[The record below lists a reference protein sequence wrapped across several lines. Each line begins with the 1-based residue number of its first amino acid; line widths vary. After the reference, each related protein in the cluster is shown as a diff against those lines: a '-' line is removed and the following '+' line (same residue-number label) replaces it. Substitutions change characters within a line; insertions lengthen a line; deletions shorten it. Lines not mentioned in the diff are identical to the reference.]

1 MDTSVNEI
9 PRTAVDI
16 VATPPPPSPVNKAGP
31 GRSQFFRGGEGG
43 NRNKKVGGGAAS
55 EPVANTELPVKQAA
69 KSNKFTG
76 FLRRPRPLGGPS
88 GAGITTAAE
97 AFTVTTEETGATE
110 ITDAPS
116 SRFVEFVPTASATT
130 TTTAAPPPPT
140 TTSRFQLE
148 DFFGT
153 PESVAASELSAFSP
167 SSARL
172 VEARPASEDISENL
186 ILDEVRSRTAAIT
199 GKREREREKRRQ
211 YCF

>member
-1 MDTSVNEI
+1 MFHCSKTQHLPLLLLLRPKRKPQKFGESGEENAAGRSRFRPRNKNKKEETLTAAVDTSANEI

-16 VATPPPPSPVNKAGP
+16 VATPPPPS
-31 GRSQFFRGGEGG
+31 
-43 NRNKKVGGGAAS
+43 
-55 EPVANTELPVKQAA
+55 
-69 KSNKFTG
+69 
-76 FLRRPRPLGGPS
+76 
-88 GAGITTAAE
+88 
-97 AFTVTTEETGATE
+97 
-110 ITDAPS
+110 
-116 SRFVEFVPTASATT
+116 
-130 TTTAAPPPPT
+130 PT

-211 YCF
+211 YCL